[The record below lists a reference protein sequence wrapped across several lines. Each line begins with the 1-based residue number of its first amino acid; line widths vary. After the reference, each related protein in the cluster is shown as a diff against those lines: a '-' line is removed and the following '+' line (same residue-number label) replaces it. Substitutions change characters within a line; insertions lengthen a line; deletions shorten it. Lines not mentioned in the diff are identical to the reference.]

1 MFGCGESLSGLGTLG
16 FAADVAEARFRLRA
30 DRLYGFGDLDR
41 DALDWAR
48 HVRQRA
54 RNWLLGGVGVFGAI
68 GPWVGHLS
76 LASSGDSPTPG
87 SGRDDGASRERAETR
102 IGRVHV
108 VPSTSETV
116 RLGVFDGTLPNVL
129 EIDSGDVVVYP
140 DTWSHF
146 LNRLQPGVPAADLA
160 RLRRENPG
168 RGPHSIVGPVG
179 VRGAEPGD
187 MLAIHFQRLI
197 PVDWGATFVNP
208 ADLGTGTLPDQ
219 FPSGQVRYLDLDI
232 VRKQATFLPGISVPL
247 GPFQGTFAVAPAEGA
262 MVTSVPPG
270 QHAGNIDLRDLTEG
284 SILYIPVWQPGA
296 KIYTGDS
303 HATQGDGEVNNQA
316 LESAMRE
323 VRVRVVLH
331 KQAGRAWPFAETAEH
346 WIAMG
351 IDVDLNEAFRI
362 ATRNTIAF
370 LERAASLSA
379 LDAYSLAS
387 IAVSFRV
394 TQFVN
399 QTRGVHALIPKALFS
414 AERRQTMA
422 II

>member
-1 MFGCGESLSGLGTLG
+1 MFGCGESLSGGGALG
-16 FAADVAEARFRLRA
+16 FAADVAEAGFELRA
-30 DRLYGFGDLDR
+30 DRLLKLGDLDR
-41 DALDWAR
+41 DAVDWAR
-48 HVRQRA
+48 QARHRA
-54 RNWLLGGVGVFGAI
+54 RSWLLGGVGLFGAV
-68 GPWVGHLS
+68 GPFLGHLS
-76 LASSGDSPTPG
+76 LASNGGGSARG
-87 SGRDDGASRERAETR
+87 SGSESRVGR
-102 IGRVHV
+102 IHI

-116 RLGVFDGTLPNVL
+116 RLGVFDSTLPNVL

-146 LNRLQPGVPAADLA
+146 LNRLQPGVSIDDLA
-160 RLRRENPG
+160 RMRRENTG
-168 RGPHSIVGPVG
+168 RGPHSIIGPVG

-187 MLAIHFQRLI
+187 MLAVHFQRLI

-208 ADLGTGTLPDQ
+208 ADLGTGTLPED
-219 FPSGQVRYLDLDI
+219 FPSGQVRYLDLNI
-232 VRKQATFLPGISVPL
+232 VKKQAVFLPGINVPL
-247 GPFQGTFAVAPAEGA
+247 APFQGTFAVAPAQGGV
-262 MVTSVPPG
+262 VTSVPPG

-296 KIYTGDS
+296 KIFTGDS
-303 HATQGDGEVNNQA
+303 HAAQGDGEVNNQA

-331 KQAGRAWPFAETAEH
+331 KQAGWKWPFAETAEH

-362 ATRNTIAF
+362 ATRNTIDF
-370 LERAASLSA
+370 LQRKAGLSA

-399 QTRGVHALIPKALFS
+399 KTRGVHALIPKALFS
-414 AERRQTMA
+414 AERRQA
-422 II
+422 IAIV